1 MTLLPQI
8 MDQAVTEI
16 AALPSEELALLQ
28 QQIESRLEGI
38 KRGKEKLSDAIALKY
53 VVKSSSL
60 RQKMAKESGAIKF
73 TDNDVSI
80 SANIAKKIQWD
91 QDVLAGI
98 AKRIHA
104 NGEDPLEFMTI
115 TYKIPESKYNAW
127 PESLREQFSSA
138 RTLSMSRETF
148 QLVSDK
154 GGES

>member
-38 KRGKEKLSDAIALKY
+38 KRGKDKLSDAIALKY

-73 TDNDVSI
+73 TDNDVS
-80 SANIAKKIQWD
+80 NLKFCFIQKVI
-91 QDVLAGI
+91 QLFLA
-98 AKRIHA
+98 
-104 NGEDPLEFMTI
+104 
-115 TYKIPESKYNAW
+115 
-127 PESLREQFSSA
+127 
-138 RTLSMSRETF
+138 
-148 QLVSDK
+148 
-154 GGES
+154 